1 MARRAGGSAKLLTDA
16 DLLARIQSILINAAE
31 GRRNVGDDS
40 QYNDLR
46 KEVTRRPFSTPPLVS
61 THPTV
66 DSFVAYIRG
75 VGDKPDRVAKVRAEF
90 EPIFRSIETPEEVAL
105 DASAWGAPP
114 SQTSRLRTVKSLLPL
129 AQAAVD
135 SMITTLSEPNPNGA
149 PILEERAEA
158 IEHLRNLHRTLG
170 ELLSALDAGRLSE
183 GVGQRLLGEAAGY
196 AKRAARSLR
205 SDPMPY
211 LASALLLGI
220 FEACGLPGIAGYLV
234 GITQNI
240 QKHSGKVDE

>member
-1 MARRAGGSAKLLTDA
+1 MARRAGASVKQLTDT
-16 DLLARIQSILINAAE
+16 DLVARVQSILINAAE

-40 QYNDLR
+40 QYNNLR
-46 KEVTRRPFSTPPLVS
+46 KELKRRPFSTPALVS

-75 VGDKPDRVAKVRAEF
+75 VGDKPERVARIRAEF
-90 EPIFRSIETPEEVAL
+90 DPVFRSLETPDGPAV

-114 SQTSRLRTVKSLLPL
+114 SEASRLRTVRSLLPL
-129 AQAAVD
+129 AQAAVE
-135 SMITTLSEPNPNGA
+135 SMITTLSEPNSNNA

-170 ELLSALDAGRLSE
+170 ELLSALDAGQFRE
-183 GVGQRLLGEAAGY
+183 GPAQRLLSEAAGY

-205 SDPMPY
+205 DDPMPY

-220 FEACGLPGIAGYLV
+220 FEACDLPGIAGYLV

-240 QKHSGKVDE
+240 KKHSGKADE

>member
-1 MARRAGGSAKLLTDA
+1 MARRAGSAKQLTDA
-16 DLLARIQSILINAAE
+16 DLLARVQSILINAAE
-31 GRRNVGDDS
+31 GRRNISDDS
-40 QYNDLR
+40 QYNNLR
-46 KEVTRRPFSTPPLVS
+46 RELARRPLSTPPLVS

-66 DSFVAYIRG
+66 DSFTAYIKG
-75 VGDKPDRVAKVRAEF
+75 IADKSERVAKVRAEF
-90 EPIFRSIETPEEVAL
+90 EPILRSLETPSDL
-105 DASAWGAPP
+105 IDASAWGAPA
-114 SQTSRLRTVKSLLPL
+114 SQASRLKTVRSLLPL

-135 SMITTLSEPNPNGA
+135 SMIVTLSEPNPNNA

-158 IEHLRNLHRTLG
+158 VEHLRDLHRALG
-170 ELLSALDAGRLSE
+170 ELLSALDAGQFDHKAE
-183 GVGQRLLGEAAGY
+183 RLLAEAAGY

-205 SDPMPY
+205 DDPMPY

-240 QKHSGKVDE
+240 KKHSGKEAE

>member
-1 MARRAGGSAKLLTDA
+1 MSDEALVERV
-16 DLLARIQSILINAAE
+16 QSILINAAE
-31 GRRNVGDDS
+31 GRRSISDDA
-40 QYNDLR
+40 QYDKLR
-46 KEVTRRPFSTPPLVS
+46 RELIRRSFDTPQLVS

-66 DSFVAYIRG
+66 DSFAAFIRG
-75 VGDKPDRVAKVRAEF
+75 ISDRRERVKRIRKQF
-90 EPIFRSIETPEEVAL
+90 EPLFKSFTDQPRPAF

-114 SQTSRLRTVKSLLPL
+114 SQGSRLKTVRSLLPL

-149 PILEERAEA
+149 PMMEHKKEA
-158 IEHLRNLHRTLG
+158 IEHLRELHRTLG
-170 ELLSALDAGRLSE
+170 DLLAVVDAEGLDSK
-183 GVGQRLLGEAAGY
+183 GQRLLAEAAGY

-205 SDPMPY
+205 DDPMPY

-220 FEACGLPGIAGYLV
+220 FEACGLPGIAAYLV

-240 QKHSGKVDE
+240 KKHSGKAVE